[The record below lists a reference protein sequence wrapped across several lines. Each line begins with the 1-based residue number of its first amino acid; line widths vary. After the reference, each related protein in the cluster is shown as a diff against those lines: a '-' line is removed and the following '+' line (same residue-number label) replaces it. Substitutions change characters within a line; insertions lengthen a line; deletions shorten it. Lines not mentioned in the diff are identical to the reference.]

1 MKRQFIFA
9 MAMIVVSV
17 FALTGCGG
25 TTTGDNSKKPIVI
38 GLDDNF
44 PPMGYR
50 DKNGQ
55 IVGFDI
61 DLARD
66 VAKKLNRPVEFKPID
81 WNAKE
86 VELASG
92 RIDAI
97 WNGLSITPERE
108 KKISFSTPYMKDE
121 QIVVVL
127 QNSPIQNLEDL
138 KGKVVGVQNGSTSLA
153 AFQSNKDIYDNV
165 KNVKLYSD
173 NVAALL
179 DAKEER
185 VDAVVVDSV
194 VGRYYINSKPG
205 VYRVLDQNFGK
216 EDFAVGFAKNNQ
228 ELRDSVNKAL
238 AELREDGTMKKISEK
253 WFGADITQ

>member
-1 MKRQFIFA
+1 MKRQFMFA

-25 TTTGDNSKKPIVI
+25 TTNGDNSKKPIVI

-153 AFQSNKDIYDNV
+153 AFQSNKDI
-165 KNVKLYSD
+165 
-173 NVAALL
+173 
-179 DAKEER
+179 
-185 VDAVVVDSV
+185 
-194 VGRYYINSKPG
+194 
-205 VYRVLDQNFGK
+205 F
-216 EDFAVGFAKNNQ
+216 
-228 ELRDSVNKAL
+228 
-238 AELREDGTMKKISEK
+238 
-253 WFGADITQ
+253 